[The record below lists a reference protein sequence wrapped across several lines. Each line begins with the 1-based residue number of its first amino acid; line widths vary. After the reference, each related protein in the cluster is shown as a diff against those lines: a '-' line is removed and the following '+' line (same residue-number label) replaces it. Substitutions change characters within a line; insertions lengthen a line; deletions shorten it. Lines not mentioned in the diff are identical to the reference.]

1 MPHVL
6 LAGKLHPAGLA
17 LLREHQD
24 FSFEHVEEVS
34 EASYAPLIDK
44 ADAVVIRTQPMTAA
58 TIAAGKRLK
67 VVSRHGVGY
76 DAVDVGALT
85 QRGIPLAII
94 GDVNSNAVAEHSM
107 MLLLAASR
115 RLVVADRAV
124 RNANWSWRNSLEPRE
139 VSGKRLL
146 IVGYGR
152 IGKLLAQMARV
163 FGMEVRAYDPFLLKQ
178 GWKDETVRAEADFQE
193 ALAGADFVS
202 LHIPRTDRPVLGRAE
217 FSAMKK
223 GAVVINCARGGLLD
237 EIALAD
243 AIRSGHLGGA
253 GLDVFDKEPPA
264 KDHPLFSLDQV
275 IVTPH
280 NAALTGE
287 CGERMAVASV
297 KNVLDFF
304 ADRLDPSLIVN
315 RAAMASGGVSA

>member
-6 LAGKLHPAGLA
+6 LAGKLHPAGIA

-34 EASYAPLIDK
+34 EASYVPLIDK
-44 ADAVVIRTQPMTAA
+44 ADAIVIRTQPMTAA

-76 DAVDVGALT
+76 DAVDVAALT

-115 RLVVADRAV
+115 RLVLADRAV
-124 RNANWSWRNSLEPRE
+124 RNSNWGWRNSLEPQE

-152 IGKLLAQMARV
+152 IGRLLAQMAKA
-163 FGMEVRAYDPFLLKQ
+163 FGMDVRAYDPFLLKQ
-178 GWKDETVRAEADFQE
+178 GWKDETVKAEADLRE

-202 LHIPRTDRPVLGRAE
+202 LHIPRSDRPVLGRAE
-217 FSAMKK
+217 FSMMKK

-237 EIALAD
+237 ETALAE

-253 GLDVFDKEPPA
+253 GLDVFDIEPPP

-280 NAALTGE
+280 NAALTRE
-287 CGERMAVASV
+287 CGERMAIASV

-304 ADRLDPSLIVN
+304 AGRLDPSLVVN
-315 RAAMASGGVSA
+315 GVGIASRHAPA